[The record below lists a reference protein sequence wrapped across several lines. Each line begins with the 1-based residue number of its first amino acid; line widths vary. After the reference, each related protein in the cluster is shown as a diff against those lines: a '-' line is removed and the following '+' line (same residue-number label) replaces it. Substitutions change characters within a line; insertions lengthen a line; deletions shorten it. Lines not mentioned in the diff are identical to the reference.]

1 MEKLS
6 IFIRGEAF
14 LPDISRRYERVGR
27 KVLTID
33 RCTQKKWV
41 PDGRRSKRFTLQI
54 YEKQRV
60 RASSPCILF
69 PYRPKQ
75 KHADAFCIGVTGNKR
90 AASPSVL
97 HPKAQ
102 RRGQTVEHMH
112 QAVERRHALPQTK
125 GRHRAANQ
133 HTTRGIGGSVAG
145 VDQNPLASR
154 HLHQARQPRP
164 PAADHRRGERAKRG
178 ETTSSRSGYSPAG
191 MAGCTPDAGGS
202 SVAMGDCPLSAGKNS
217 TPSVPPGRWA
227 VRRKR
232 ISVDIR
238 KK

>member
-1 MEKLS
+1 M
-6 IFIRGEAF
+6 
-14 LPDISRRYERVGR
+14 
-27 KVLTID
+27 ID

-69 PYRPKQ
+69 PYHPQQ
-75 KHADAFCIGVTGNKR
+75 KHADARGVAWWERSQRNVPTLFH
-90 AASPSVL
+90 SDP
-97 HPKAQ
+97 Q
-102 RRGQTVEHMH
+102 RRRQAVEHVH
-112 QAVERRHALPQTK
+112 QAVEGVDTVCKAEDANGAAYQHATRRVS
-125 GRHRAANQ
+125 R
-133 HTTRGIGGSVAG
+133 SVAG

-154 HLHQARQPRP
+154 HLHQARQSRP
-164 PAADHRRGERAKRG
+164 PSRRPSGGASGQSVAKPRRGAAHIRPREW
-178 ETTSSRSGYSPAG
+178 
-191 MAGCTPDAGGS
+191 PDAPPEAGGS

-232 ISVDIR
+232 INVDIW
-238 KK
+238 KKLT